1 MRQPNCR
8 PCPDRDRDHDRAY
21 LPQLRLHGRSL
32 SILCALPQGPSRS
45 RLQRLPSPGRRGCGM
60 KIDPILTSVYART
73 FRSITDEMS
82 TSMQRATQSPILS
95 EAKDYVTGLYDA
107 EGRMLEQTENLPIL
121 AFSLAPVCKYI
132 RNYFADDIHPGDVIF
147 HNDVFSMGNQNNDVA
162 VYKPV
167 FFEGELVAWTAV
179 KGHQADIGGAVAGG
193 YNPNAVEVWQEALR
207 IPPVKVYEKGRLRKD
222 VWDLIFANIRFD
234 VVQHDMKAEI
244 GACRVGERRMLAL
257 LEKYGRASFA
267 AHKQALFD
275 ATRKMMESEIA
286 AIPNG
291 VYNGEGRVYYD
302 GRHEGSIFTIRVTI
316 TVEDKRI
323 RFDYS
328 KTDAQT
334 DGFVNGTFTSS
345 ASATILTLLQ
355 MVNPDIPHNEGMV
368 APIEIIIPQ
377 GTILNAAYPKATTFG
392 NHLCP
397 PNAEAIQRALAPA
410 MPERVTAGWNNL
422 LCSLTTGLDREKNEH
437 YVDIGFMGLKGGS
450 GALQGTDGYD
460 HLSMIDASG
469 GVLDQDYEMF
479 EQQTPHRLIKHELL
493 PDSAG
498 PGQWRGGLGVE
509 TIFEIGSDD
518 TQVVVFGDGEF
529 EPAFGLFG
537 GSSGSLNFI
546 RLTYPDGTL
555 ITPRNK
561 DLITCV
567 PRGTVYHQQAGG
579 GGGYGNPTKRDRVK
593 LEQEIRDGLISP
605 HAARTVYGADG

>member
-1 MRQPNCR
+1 V
-8 PCPDRDRDHDRAY
+8 
-21 LPQLRLHGRSL
+21 
-32 SILCALPQGPSRS
+32 
-45 RLQRLPSPGRRGCGM
+45 
-60 KIDPILTSVYART
+60 KIDPILTSVYARM

-257 LEKYGRASFA
+257 LEKYGHASFA

-355 MVNPDIPHNEGMV
+355 MVNPDIPHNEGLV

-422 LCSLTTGLDREKNEH
+422 LCSLTTGLDREKNER

-460 HLSMIDASG
+460 HIGMIDASG

-518 TQVVVFGDGEF
+518 TQVVVFGDGDF

-561 DLITCV
+561 DLITGV

-593 LEQEIRDGLISP
+593 LEQEIRDGLISRD
-605 HAARTVYGADG
+605 AARTVYGADG

>member
-1 MRQPNCR
+1 MN
-8 PCPDRDRDHDRAY
+8 
-21 LPQLRLHGRSL
+21 
-32 SILCALPQGPSRS
+32 
-45 RLQRLPSPGRRGCGM
+45 
-60 KIDPILTSVYART
+60 IDPILLSVYART

-82 TSMQRATQSPILS
+82 ISMEQTTRSPILC

-132 RNYFADDIHPGDVIF
+132 REYFGDDIHPGDVIF

-167 FFEGELVAWTAV
+167 FFEDELVAWTAV

-207 IPPVKVYEKGRLRKD
+207 IPPVKVYDRGKLRKD

-234 VVQHDMKAEI
+234 IVQHDMKAEI
-244 GACRVGERRMLAL
+244 GACRVGERRMLSL
-257 LEKYGRASFA
+257 LQKYGRTSFE
-267 AHKQALFD
+267 AHKTALFE

-291 VYNGEGRVYYD
+291 VYRGEGRVYYD
-302 GRHEGSIFTIRVTI
+302 GRHDGSTFTIRVTI

-328 KTDAQT
+328 DTDAQT
-334 DGFVNGTFTSS
+334 NGFVNGTFTSS
-345 ASATILTLLQ
+345 ASATVLTLLQ
-355 MVNPDIPHNEGMV
+355 MVNPDMPHNEGML
-368 APIEIIIPQ
+368 APIEIVIPQ

-397 PNAEAIQRALAPA
+397 PNAEAIQRALAPV
-410 MPERVTAGWNNL
+410 MPDRVTAGWNNL
-422 LCSLTTGLDREKNEH
+422 LCSLTTGLDPHRNER

-450 GALQGTDGYD
+450 GALRGTDGYD
-460 HLSMIDASG
+460 HIGMIDASG

-479 EQQTPHRLIKHELL
+479 EQQTPHRLMRHEYLI
-493 PDSAG
+493 DSAG
-498 PGQWRGGLGVE
+498 AGRWRGGLGVE
-509 TIFEIGSDD
+509 TIFAIGSED
-518 TQVVVFGDGEF
+518 TQVVVFGDGDF

-537 GSSGSLNFI
+537 GGDGSLNFI
-546 RLTYPDGTL
+546 RLTYPDGTVV
-555 ITPRNK
+555 TPRNK
-561 DLITCV
+561 DLITGV
-567 PRGTVYHQQAGG
+567 PRGTIYHQQAGG
-579 GGGYGNPTKRDRVK
+579 GGGYGDPKKRDRTK
-593 LEQEIRDGLISP
+593 LMQEMRDGLISAE
-605 HAARTVYGADG
+605 AAREVYGA

>member
-1 MRQPNCR
+1 
-8 PCPDRDRDHDRAY
+8 
-21 LPQLRLHGRSL
+21 
-32 SILCALPQGPSRS
+32 
-45 RLQRLPSPGRRGCGM
+45 M

-257 LEKYGRASFA
+257 LEKYGRASFE

-275 ATRKMMESEIA
+275 ATRKMMEGEIA

-291 VYNGEGRVYYD
+291 IYSGEGRVYYD

-422 LCSLTTGLDREKNEH
+422 LCSLTTGLDREKNER

-460 HLSMIDASG
+460 HIGMIDASG

-509 TIFEIGSDD
+509 TIFEIGSED
-518 TQVVVFGDGEF
+518 TQVVVFGDGDF

-537 GSSGSLNFI
+537 GGSGSLNFI
-546 RLTYPDGTL
+546 RLTYPDGTV

-561 DLITCV
+561 DLITGV

-579 GGGYGNPTKRDRVK
+579 GGGYGDPTKRDRVK
-593 LEQEIRDGLISP
+593 LAQEIRDGLISP
-605 HAARTVYGADG
+605 DAARKVYGADG

>member
-1 MRQPNCR
+1 
-8 PCPDRDRDHDRAY
+8 
-21 LPQLRLHGRSL
+21 
-32 SILCALPQGPSRS
+32 
-45 RLQRLPSPGRRGCGM
+45 M

-82 TSMQRATQSPILS
+82 MSMQQTTRSPILC

-107 EGRMLEQTENLPIL
+107 DGAMLEQTENLPIL

-132 RNYFADDIHPGDVIF
+132 RNYFGDDIHPGDVIF

-162 VYKPV
+162 AYKPV
-167 FFEGELVAWTAV
+167 FFQNELVAWTAV
-179 KGHQADIGGAVAGG
+179 KGHQADIGGGVAGG

-207 IPPVKVYEKGRLRKD
+207 IPPVKVYDKGRLRKD

-234 VVQHDMKAEI
+234 IVAHDMKAEI
-244 GACRVGERRMLAL
+244 GACRVGERRMLSL
-257 LEKYGRASFA
+257 LEKYGRASFE
-267 AHKQALFD
+267 AHKQALFE

-291 VYNGEGRVYYD
+291 VYHGEGRVYYD

-323 RFDYS
+323 KFDYS
-328 KTDAQT
+328 QTDAQT
-334 DGFVNGTFTSS
+334 NGFVNGTFTSS

-355 MVNPDIPHNEGMV
+355 MVNPDIPHNEGMI

-397 PNAEAIQRALAPA
+397 PNAEAIQRALAPVV
-410 MPERVTAGWNNL
+410 PDRVTAGWNNL
-422 LCSLTTGLDREKNEH
+422 LCSLTTGLDPQKNER

-450 GALQGTDGYD
+450 GALRGTDGYD
-460 HLSMIDASG
+460 HIGMIDASG

-509 TIFEIGSDD
+509 TMFEIGSDD
-518 TQVVVFGDGEF
+518 TQLVTFGDGDF

-537 GSSGSLNFI
+537 GGDGSLNFI
-546 RLTYPDGTL
+546 RLTYPDGTT

-561 DLITCV
+561 DLITGV
-567 PRGTVYHQQAGG
+567 PRGTIYHQQAGG
-579 GGGYGNPTKRDRVK
+579 GGGYGDPGKRDRGK
-593 LEQEIRDGLISP
+593 LAEEIRDGLISP
-605 HAARTVYGADG
+605 QAAHKVYGA

>member
-1 MRQPNCR
+1 MEYP
-8 PCPDRDRDHDRAY
+8 PC
-21 LPQLRLHGRSL
+21 
-32 SILCALPQGPSRS
+32 GP
-45 RLQRLPSPGRRGCGM
+45 GM
-60 KIDPILTSVYART
+60 TIDPILTSVYART

-132 RNYFADDIHPGDVIF
+132 RNYFGDDIHPGDVIF

-162 VYKPV
+162 VYKPI
-167 FFEGELVAWTAV
+167 FFEDELVAWTAV

-207 IPPVKVYEKGRLRKD
+207 IPPVKVYERGRLRKD

-257 LEKYGRASFA
+257 LEKYGRASFE

-291 VYNGEGRVYYD
+291 VYSGEGRVYYD

-328 KTDAQT
+328 RTDAQT

-422 LCSLTTGLDREKNEH
+422 LCSLTTGLDREKNER

-460 HLSMIDASG
+460 HIGMIDASG

-518 TQVVVFGDGEF
+518 TQVVVFGDGDF

-537 GSSGSLNFI
+537 GGSGSLNFI
-546 RLTYPDGTL
+546 RLTYPDGTVVK
-555 ITPRNK
+555 PRNK
-561 DLITCV
+561 DLIAGV

-579 GGGYGNPTKRDRVK
+579 GGGYGDPTKRDRVK
-593 LEQEIRDGLISP
+593 LRQEIRDGLISP
-605 HAARTVYGADG
+605 DAARKMYGADR